1 MALQEFG
8 GIHTDTQAQ
17 SLIDWRVGLQ
27 LQKHG
32 ASFNPQDFYTV
43 SRRPHRRSALQAV
56 SRDYEVTFFNLE
68 SQIDK
73 NKLIFGHVLSSL
85 IQELQLN
92 LENFSHILRLFLHDP
107 SLSFTIHIS
116 FQDHD
121 DLVVNLVEIS
131 VVNLVEYFIRISSRN
146 GVKDIGDKNKRTTP
160 DLRTFM
166 RQKRSVVRI
175 IETDNKNCLVSALA
189 IGHERI
195 SEAAHGARTKKKKFL
210 P

>member
-1 MALQEFG
+1 M
-8 GIHTDTQAQ
+8 
-17 SLIDWRVGLQ
+17 
-27 LQKHG
+27 
-32 ASFNPQDFYTV
+32 
-43 SRRPHRRSALQAV
+43 
-56 SRDYEVTFFNLE
+56 TFFNLE

-121 DLVVNLVEIS
+121 NLVVNLVEIS

-160 DLRTFM
+160 DLRSFM

-175 IETDNKNCLVSALA
+175 IETDNNNCLVSALA